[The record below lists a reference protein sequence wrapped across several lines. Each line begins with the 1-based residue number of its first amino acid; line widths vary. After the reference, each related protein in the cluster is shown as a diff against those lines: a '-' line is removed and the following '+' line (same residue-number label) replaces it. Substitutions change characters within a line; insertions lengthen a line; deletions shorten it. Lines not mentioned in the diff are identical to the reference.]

1 MQPQLHDGS
10 GGEVHHTTIS
20 GLGLGSGGL
29 RGKLRVMVTVV
40 NVIVSMAHTDK
51 FTHSKLLSV

>member
-1 MQPQLHDGS
+1 MESKMRKDAEERIRYRERVSVSLPIQPRPAGVGS
-10 GGEVHHTTIS
+10 GEAC
-20 GLGLGSGGL
+20 
-29 RGKLRVMVTVV
+29 V